1 MPLIPR
7 ATEPRRRTV
16 RRASDSASADGVI
29 LDQLRD
35 LTSQLEIHLADERKR
50 DEIVDIIYK
59 LFVTGNGSPSFQ
71 ERVRVV
77 EGWLA
82 NIKTALKGVGLI
94 VLGYIVTRIWEV
106 LYP

>member
-1 MPLIPR
+1 MPLTQR
-7 ATEPRRRTV
+7 SDEPRRRAV
-16 RRASDSASADGVI
+16 RRSSDSASADGVI
-29 LDQLRD
+29 LDQLRG
-35 LTSQLEIHLADERKR
+35 LTSQLEIHLAEEKKR
-50 DEIVDIIYK
+50 NEIVDIIYK

-77 EGWLA
+77 EGWLT
-82 NIKTALKGVGLI
+82 NIKTILKAVGLI